1 MITQDFYR
9 NKAMKKETI
18 ELKVMTSFPLH
29 GVKSGKTVSVEV
41 DKDGMPFDRNWR
53 KRLID
58 SKIDGCV
65 EIVKPKKT
73 TKKDND

>member
-9 NKAMKKETI
+9 TKVMRKETI
-18 ELKVMTSFPLH
+18 DLKVMTGFPLH
-29 GVKSGKTVSVEV
+29 GVKPGNVVSVEV
-41 DKDGMPFDRNWR
+41 DKDGMPFDRKWR

-65 EIVKPKKT
+65 EIVKSKTT
-73 TKKDND
+73 TKKDKD